1 MGRYVARR
9 LLQMIPVFFGTTL
22 LIFLM
27 VYALPGDPVRG
38 LFGDKGGSPQ
48 VIAALR
54 HEYGLDQ
61 NIFLQYYHY
70 MKGIILHADFGTQIA
85 SGRPVTDVLGDA
97 FPVTLRLAS
106 LAFVIE
112 VIAGITLGVAAGLR
126 AGRITDN
133 VALLVSLLLIS
144 VPVFVLGFILKAV
157 FAFNLGWL
165 KPNVNDATN
174 YNELLMPAIVL
185 AAASLAY
192 VTRLTRTSV
201 AENVRADYIRT
212 AIAKGLPRRRVVG
225 VHLMRNSLIPVVTY
239 LGTDIGALMGGAVVT
254 EGLFNIH
261 GVGGTIYESIV
272 RREGTTLVGLVTILV
287 LVYLLANLLV
297 DLLYAVLDPRIRYA

>member
-9 LLQMIPVFFGTTL
+9 LLQMIPVFIGTTL

-38 LFGDKGGSPQ
+38 LFGDKAGSPQ

-61 NIFLQYYHY
+61 PILVQYWNY
-70 MKGIILHADFGTQIA
+70 MKDMVLHGDFGTQIA

-106 LAFVIE
+106 LAFAIE
-112 VIAGITLGVAAGLR
+112 VVLGITLGVVAGLR
-126 AGRITDN
+126 AGRLTDN
-133 VALLVSLLLIS
+133 VVLVAALLFIS
-144 VPVFVLGFILKAV
+144 VPVFVLGFIAKLV
-157 FAFNLGWL
+157 FAEQLQWL
-165 KPNVNDATN
+165 EPNVNDSTD
-174 YNELLMPAIVL
+174 YGQLLMPAIVL
-185 AAASLAY
+185 ATASLAY
-192 VTRLTRTSV
+192 VTRLTRTSI
-201 AENVRADYIRT
+201 AENRRADYIRT
-212 AIAKGLPRRRVVG
+212 AIAKGLPMKRVVG
-225 VHLMRNSLIPVVTY
+225 VHLMRNSLIPVITY

-254 EGLFNIH
+254 EGLFNIQ
-261 GVGGTIYESIV
+261 GVGLTIYQSIV
-272 RREGTTLVGLVTILV
+272 RREGTTLVGLVTVLV
-287 LVYLLANLLV
+287 LIYLVANLLV